1 MNENKGE
8 LIITVPYEDF
18 VSGVQA
24 LQTIIAIRRILKEK
38 EGYASGDIMTILE
51 LDKKKNPVVS
61 KEVKQDD
68 GAN

>member
-8 LIITVPYEDF
+8 LMITVPYEDF

-38 EGYASGDIMTILE
+38 EGFASGDIMTLLE
-51 LDKKKNPVVS
+51 LDKKKNPAVL
-61 KEVKQDD
+61 KEVKQDA